1 MSFLGASAVR
11 GRCFHLFF
19 YFLSDVINV
28 RSPASLWKLV
38 SWKFLKH
45 FLIIFFF
52 SPFSCPCLTLEGR
65 SREISSSA
73 PSIENISEKREFLLF
88 GISTLIADAFEEFL
102 LTPAAHHVNT
112 ERYSDDFFLLLAD
125 VLHLTTSSRSEK
137 KEWRAA
143 NRLKLLHPSST
154 SATSDL
160 RGVRSQLLCTLHSS
174 TYPNADLL
182 H

>member
-1 MSFLGASAVR
+1 MNFALIESYRRVNVIMRCLFSALQLCEGDVST
-11 GRCFHLFF
+11 FFLFF
-19 YFLSDVINV
+19 KRCNKRPLPGI
-28 RSPASLWKLV
+28 A
-38 SWKFLKH
+38 LKARVLEISET
-45 FLIIFFF
+45 FSSFFFF

-102 LTPAAHHVNT
+102 LTPAEHHVNT

-137 KEWRAA
+137 KE
-143 NRLKLLHPSST
+143 
-154 SATSDL
+154 
-160 RGVRSQLLCTLHSS
+160 
-174 TYPNADLL
+174 
-182 H
+182 